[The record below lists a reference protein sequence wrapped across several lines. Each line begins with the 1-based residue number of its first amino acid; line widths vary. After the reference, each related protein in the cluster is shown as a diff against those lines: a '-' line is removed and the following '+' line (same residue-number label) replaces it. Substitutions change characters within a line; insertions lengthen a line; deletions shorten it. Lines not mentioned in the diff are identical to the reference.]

1 MFTQRVGLADLI
13 DLCRVL
19 RHQLSA
25 GLAIHQV
32 LKKQSERGRRS
43 LRPITGRLSLAMQQG
58 TSLGR
63 ALDDEKNAFPP
74 LFLSMVKVG
83 ESTGHIAEI
92 FGELERY
99 YQLELQLRR
108 QFRSQ
113 TFLPIAQFLFAV
125 AIVAGV
131 IYIVGMIGG
140 NANKPMLP
148 IFGLTGAA
156 GSLAFLGV
164 VVGSLTI
171 IAVLYLVI
179 SQLGRQKAWM
189 DRLLLRTP
197 ALGSCLRAL
206 VMSRFTLALQL
217 TLDSGLSITRALKL
231 SLEATGNAYFA
242 SAADRVVGAL
252 KNGQT
257 LHEALETSG
266 LFTSDFLEMIAGSE
280 VSGSVPE
287 MMRVLGQQYQEETAR
302 KMTMLTRVAGGAV
315 WCGVAAFIIWAIF
328 RLANVYFDALGGKMF

>member
-1 MFTQRVGLADLI
+1 MFKRRVGLADLI

-19 RHQLSA
+19 RHQLGA
-25 GLAIHQV
+25 GLAIRQV

-43 LRPITGRLSLAMQQG
+43 LRSITGRLSDALQQG

-63 ALDDEKNAFPP
+63 ALDVEKDAFPP

-83 ESTGHIAEI
+83 ENTGHIAEI

-113 TFLPIAQFLFAV
+113 TFLPIAQFVFAV
-125 AIVAGV
+125 ALLAGV
-131 IYIVGMIGG
+131 IYIVGILGG
-140 NANKPMLP
+140 EKPMLT
-148 IFGLTGAA
+148 IFGLSGAA
-156 GSLAFLGV
+156 GSLAFLGAV
-164 VVGSLTI
+164 ASVLGA
-171 IAVLYLVI
+171 IAALYFIVLR
-179 SQLGRQKAWM
+179 LGRQKAWL
-189 DRLLLRTP
+189 DRILLATP

-206 VMSRFTLALQL
+206 AMSRFTLALQL
-217 TLDSGLSITRALKL
+217 TLDSGLSITKALQL
-231 SLEATGNAYFA
+231 SLDATGNAYFA
-242 SAADRVVGAL
+242 AAADGIVRAL

-257 LHEALETSG
+257 LHDALEASG
-266 LFTSDFLEMIAGSE
+266 LFSSDFLEMIASSE

-287 MMRVLGQQYQEETAR
+287 MMRVLAQQYQEETAR
-302 KMTMLTRVAGGAV
+302 KMTMLTSGAAGAV

-328 RLANVYFDALGGKMF
+328 RLAGFYLDALDGKLF